1 MLFFKIERNDFEIN
15 LKTKEY
21 YTSCIK
27 CREYNNQFNIKNKD
41 DINAQK
47 RKHSKQI
54 KRFGKTGKPM
64 AGKQSRQIK
73 RNNCM

>member
-1 MLFFKIERNDFEIN
+1 MLR
-15 LKTKEY
+15 KE
-21 YTSCIK
+21 
-27 CREYNNQFNIKNKD
+27 NILDKL
-41 DINAQK
+41 
-47 RKHSKQI
+47 